1 MSEMKTHNEAEVKY
15 KLLENGT
22 SVLLERKPRIIY
34 GELVLSFSDA
44 PNGATAVLESGER
57 QYYRT
62 LDGGKCSLS
71 ADKLCGS
78 VKVTLAVLDGGA
90 AERWI
95 CEGLTAQ
102 PLFDGGIL
110 VCAEGTDTEE
120 EITELKLENERV
132 RKELE
137 AVGKRV
143 LALERRLTDIIEAYD
158 FI

>member
-1 MSEMKTHNEAEVKY
+1 MSKMKTYNEAEIKY

-44 PNGATAVLESGER
+44 PNGVTAVLESGGKR
-57 QYYRT
+57 YYRN
-62 LDGGKCSLS
+62 LNGGRCSLS
-71 ADKLCGS
+71 ADKLCDGI
-78 VKVTLAVLDGGA
+78 KVCAAVLDG
-90 AERWI
+90 EPVRRWI

-102 PLFDGGIL
+102 PLSDGGIL
-110 VCAEGTDTEE
+110 VCAEGTDAEE

-137 AVGKRV
+137 AVGERV
-143 LALERRLTDIIEAYD
+143 LALELRLTDIIEAYD